1 MEAILVKVFAT
12 ALALSQVTTRPD
24 TIKTSFDPVQDR
36 AEVVQL
42 LTAGCSHMRKAFDVE
57 QLDLDGLIETA
68 MTDTR
73 GGNEEVAAFRGIKF
87 SDLFLAYRQFC
98 KKEKIDRE
106 IVDIAQVIE
115 FYNVA
120 AAGLPDHNK
129 LKGLSM
135 PGLTNVHDV
144 KGAPYAELY
153 EPNHRRL
160 WVKLAD
166 VPEHVQQAFIAAED
180 KRFFKHAG
188 IDERSVIRAFIGNV
202 ADPKSRQGGSTI
214 TQQVAKNLLVGNEVS
229 YERKIREMIV
239 AARIEKTLSKQKILE
254 IYLNAIFLGRSSWG
268 IELAARSY
276 FGKNAKDLTLTEGAF
291 LAGLAKGP
299 SYYNPDRQRVRAQE
313 RMAYVLGRMQ
323 EDGVITDAQLKDAMA
338 LKLNIAMLSRQ
349 RRDNGYYIV
358 DQLGRE
364 AKQVAGME
372 KLTDKSHTVRS
383 TIHPQLQQ
391 AAEKA
396 LQEGLARYEQGSGR
410 TMFRGA
416 EGNLTEA
423 IKKLQVNP
431 AANRAKP
438 LWQQAL
444 IEFRPPL
451 YDVHWAPAVVVEKI
465 NLKGGHESIR
475 VGLRDGRVLPL
486 STYSSNARRLLAIND
501 VIFVNVSEGR
511 VRETRNGQIQDGT
524 RVDMRIRP
532 TVQGAAVVLENRTGR
547 ILAMAGGFSYP
558 ASQLNRAAQSRRQPG
573 SSFKPVVYLAALS
586 AGMQPNAFVD
596 DGPITLPPIGHRQ
609 SIYRESTDYKDWW
622 SPKNYDGGYGGTM
635 TLRRALEN
643 SKNLATAHLLQGG
656 IAHTAPESLDK
667 ICAVAREG
675 QLYPVCERYY
685 PFILGAQPV
694 RPMDMAVFYASIVNE
709 GFRPTPHIIES
720 IERDGETVYRAQP
733 KLTALAG
740 VDRPAAFQLRTILQ
754 GVLARGTAR
763 SISHLSSFV
772 GGKTGTS
779 DDEND
784 AWFVGFSNDVTIA
797 VWVGYDN
804 KRGKRTLGGGQTG
817 GKVAVPIFTSIMEA
831 AWQHH
836 APKTALRGPSPEAS
850 RNLVAMQIDINSGS
864 RYGSHYD
871 EQRYYNGERI
881 YMGEQRTAS
890 RSTGGFTEYLRTDS
904 SGRMTES
911 PRSIYRDNSY
921 SVNVDPWSNSPFNDP
936 FRLFRNDRPSNPF
949 FVTPNED
956 WRYREAPQGNM
967 PNWSGGPRGMPGPP
981 QQRGPAQDYYGNR
994 QQHRVY

>member
-12 ALALSQVTTRPD
+12 ALALSQVATRPD
-24 TIKTSFDPVQDR
+24 TLKTSFDPVQDR
-36 AEVVQL
+36 AEVVQV
-42 LTAGCSHMRKAFDVE
+42 LTDGCAHMRKAFDVE

-73 GGNEEVAAFRGIKF
+73 GGAEEIKAFRGLKF
-87 SDLFLAYRQFC
+87 ADLFLSYRQFC
-98 KKEKIDRE
+98 KKEKVERE
-106 IVDIAQVIE
+106 AVDIAQVIE

-120 AAGLPDHNK
+120 VAGLPDHNK
-129 LKGLSM
+129 LKALSM
-135 PGLTNVHDV
+135 PGLTNVFDL

-160 WVKLAD
+160 WIKLAD
-166 VPEHVQQAFIAAED
+166 IPEHVQQAFVAAED
-180 KRFFKHAG
+180 KRFFKHTG

-214 TQQVAKNLLVGNEVS
+214 TQQVAKNLLVGDEIS
-229 YERKIREMIV
+229 YERKIREIV
-239 AARIEKTLSKQKILE
+239 VASRVEKALSKQDILE

-276 FGKNAKDLTLTEGAF
+276 FGKGAKDLTLAEGAF

-299 SYYNPDRQRVRAQE
+299 SYYNPDRQRARAQE
-313 RMAYVLGRMQ
+313 RLAYVLGRMQ
-323 EDGVITDAQLKDAMA
+323 EDGVITDAQLRDAMA
-338 LKLNIAMLSRQ
+338 LKLNIATLSRQ
-349 RRDNGYYIV
+349 RRDNGYHIV

-364 AKQVAGME
+364 AKQIAGME
-372 KLTDKSHTVRS
+372 RLTDKSYTVRS

-396 LQEGLARYEQGSGR
+396 LQDGLAKYEQGAGR
-410 TMFRGA
+410 AMFRAA
-416 EGNLTEA
+416 EANLAGA
-423 IKKLQVNP
+423 IKKLQANP
-431 AANRAKP
+431 NADRTKP
-438 LWQQAL
+438 AWQQAL

-465 NLKGGHESIR
+465 NMKGGHESIR

-486 STYSSNARRLLAIND
+486 STYSANARRLLAVND
-501 VIFVNVSEGR
+501 VVFVNVSESR
-511 VRETRNGQIQDGT
+511 VRETRNGQVQDGV

-558 ASQLNRAAQSRRQPG
+558 LSQLNRTTQSRRQPG

-586 AGMQPNAFVD
+586 AGTQPNAMID
-596 DGPITLPPIGHRQ
+596 DGPITLPPIGSRNA
-609 SIYRESTDYKDWW
+609 IYTQDYKDWW
-622 SPKNYDGGYGGTM
+622 SPKNYDGGYGGTL

-643 SKNLATAHLLQGG
+643 SKNLATAHLLQGA
-656 IAHTAPESLDK
+656 IAGSPPESLDK
-667 ICAVAREG
+667 VCAVAKEA
-675 QLYPVCERYY
+675 QLYQICERYY
-685 PFILGAQPV
+685 PFVLGSQPV
-694 RPMDMAVFYASIVNE
+694 RPLDMAVFYASIANE
-709 GFRPTPHIIES
+709 GFRPTPHVIES
-720 IERDGETVYRAQP
+720 IEREGQTLYRAQP
-733 KLTALAG
+733 KLTALGG
-740 VDRPAAFQLRTILQ
+740 VDRPAAFQLQTILQ

-763 SISHLSSFV
+763 SIGHHSAFV

-817 GKVAVPIFTSIMEA
+817 GKVAVPIFEPIMQA
-831 AWQHH
+831 VWQHH

-850 RNLVAMQIDINSGS
+850 RNLVAMQIDLESGS
-864 RYGSHYD
+864 RPGEYGNGD
-871 EQRYYNGERI
+871 RYFNGERI
-881 YMGEQRTAS
+881 YMGESTAV
-890 RSTGGFTEYLRTDS
+890 RGTRPGGFTEHFRIDA

-911 PRSIYRDNSY
+911 PRISRDNSY
-921 SVNVDPWSNSPFNDP
+921 SVSGFDPWSNSPFSDP
-936 FRLFRNDRPSNPF
+936 FRLFRNDRPSPPY
-949 FVTPNED
+949 FVPPHGDPRFRDLPPSNV
-956 WRYREAPQGNM
+956 
-967 PNWSGGPRGMPGPP
+967 PNWGGPRGMPGPAP
-981 QQRGPAQDYYGNR
+981 RAPSQDYYYGNR
-994 QQHRVY
+994 PQQHRIY